1 MKRIS
6 LVAALF
12 VALFFCCSLIIFAQ
26 SAIVGT
32 VTKDANL
39 RAGPGTNYAIAG
51 TVKAGQAV
59 TIVGKNDAGTWY
71 HLDNGK
77 WIAAF
82 LINTANNAP
91 PATPTKPGN
100 APAKQTP
107 VPTPAPT
114 ATPVSSSVVAIG
126 KELHGLGWRFH
137 VKEIHKRKAVY
148 WDSRSHVAMGHYL
161 VVIIDAVNEQS
172 GTDYFDRNVKP
183 YLVDDAQHV
192 YFEDGDGTLYA
203 TWQYS
208 GISTVYTSVN
218 PGNLVRIAMA
228 FDLPDN
234 LGHTMLSTELPGW
247 VDLGD
252 FAKMKS
258 EDN

>member
-1 MKRIS
+1 MRTKS
-6 LVAALF
+6 LVVAFIAALLMY
-12 VALFFCCSLIIFAQ
+12 VAVFAQ
-26 SAIVGT
+26 SPLTGT
-32 VTKDANL
+32 VIKSANL

-77 WIAAF
+77 WIATF
-82 LINTANNAP
+82 LIKTTTDAP
-91 PATPTKPGN
+91 PATPTSTGN

-107 VPTPAPT
+107 APTPAPT

-148 WDSRSHVAMGHYL
+148 WDRRSQVAMGHYL

-172 GTDYFDRNVKP
+172 GTDYFDRSVKP
-183 YLVDDAQHV
+183 YLVDDAQQV
-192 YFEDGDGTLYA
+192 YFEDGDGTFYA

-208 GISTVYTSVN
+208 GISTIYTSVN